1 MVTTRRRDRAQMIL
15 IGALA
20 LAVLIIGVSVVANS
34 AYVTDVDT
42 TSEVSPQIDEAQE
55 FEYEANKGVRS
66 LILRLNHRHR
76 NLTDDKFGT
85 IVGRNVTVYSQ
96 LLAESYTSSH
106 GHYASIT
113 YNNGSSAYGSRV
125 VQAKDFYIKDEG
137 NNTGSWDIGDDSEY
151 RELGW
156 FSMNVELEQT
166 RQEQLS
172 ITVSNAS
179 GNQVAFEINRTD
191 TSNGTKL
198 RVVSD
203 VSHAGE
209 TTALC
214 DPSRNRVL
222 LDFVDGETFTG
233 DCAFNGTRAVGG
245 PVRIHVDGGENVVGK
260 YEVVYNDSVG
270 SSEYSDCDSSPTPD
284 ATEPCAAPV
293 VWEANVTTEFAGS
306 QLNYTNT
313 FNVSVYEETP

>member
-1 MVTTRRRDRAQMIL
+1 MVTGRHRGRGQMIL

-20 LAVLIIGVSVVANS
+20 LAVLIIGLSVVANS
-34 AYVTDVDT
+34 GYVTDVDT
-42 TSEVSPQIDEAQE
+42 TSQVSPQIDEAQE
-55 FEYEANKGVRS
+55 FEYESNKGVRS

-76 NLTDDKFGT
+76 TVADDKLGSL
-85 IVGRNVTVYSQ
+85 VGRNVTVYSQ

-106 GHYASIT
+106 GHYVDVT
-113 YNNGSSAYGSRV
+113 YNNGSSGYGSRV
-125 VQAKDFYIKDEG
+125 VQAADSHVTDEANDSDWYVG
-137 NNTGSWDIGDDSEY
+137 RDSEY

-156 FSMNVELEQT
+156 FSMNVDLERT
-166 RQEQLS
+166 GPEPTS

-179 GNQVAFEINRTD
+179 GNQVTFTINRTD
-191 TSNGTKL
+191 TGNGTKL
-198 RVVSD
+198 RVAST
-203 VSHAGE
+203 VSHAGD

-233 DCAFNGTRAVGG
+233 DCTFNGTNAVGG
-245 PVRIHVDGGENVVGK
+245 PVDIEITGGENVIGK
-260 YEVVYNDSVG
+260 YELVYNESVG
-270 SSEYSDCDSSPTPD
+270 SSPYSDCDSSPTPD

-293 VWEANVTTEFAGS
+293 VWEANVTTQFAGS

-313 FNVSVYEETP
+313 FNVSVYEETS